1 MPTWVGTVI
10 ATAAVLAA
18 AGTIW
23 RMFVQPMAALIVLQR
38 QALPLLRSLS
48 KVFGDVP
55 TPFDVLG
62 EIVAE
67 FRTDSG
73 SSLRDVV
80 NRLDSAALENRS
92 AAEVLKVQVEASRL
106 LAVDDREQ
114 LQRLLL
120 VLDRLT
126 VKVETN
132 STERAIESERVRD
145 NLTVAQTAVN
155 EVAQDLS
162 DAHDRADATKGAP
175 GMAADAASQRP

>member
-1 MPTWVGTVI
+1 MA
-10 ATAAVLAA
+10 ATAAVVVAV
-18 AGTIW
+18 GTLW
-23 RMFVQPMAALIVLQR
+23 RMVVQPTADLIVLQR

-80 NRLDSAALENRS
+80 NRLDVAAAENRS

-120 VLDRLT
+120 ILDRVT

-132 STERAIESERVRD
+132 STAREAEAERVRA
-145 NLTVAQTAVN
+145 NLAVAQAAVDD
-155 EVAQDLS
+155 VAHDLS
-162 DAHDRADATKGAP
+162 GAHDRADATTGGVP
-175 GMAADAASQRP
+175 GEASDAASRRP